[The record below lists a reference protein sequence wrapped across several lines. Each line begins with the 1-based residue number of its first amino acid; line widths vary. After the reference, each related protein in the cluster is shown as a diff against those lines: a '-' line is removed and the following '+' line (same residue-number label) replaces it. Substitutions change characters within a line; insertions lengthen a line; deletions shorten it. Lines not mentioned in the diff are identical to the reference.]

1 MKRRRTAGRRKPI
14 LERKRK
20 NNSNWRTAGT
30 SSGAPSKCPSP
41 PLSSPNRGQPRAE
54 KERRREAGAGCGSSG
69 ASAPTARETGSQRR
83 ERRRG
88 RAEPPWRCSPPAT
101 AVERRDD
108 GAVRSPDATV
118 GDGSRRGAGDDVCG
132 AATGPTAVPPTA
144 RQLSA
149 PRASSC
155 CSAPAP
161 KAAVVA
167 AQGERGGARP
177 DAREGGDVDGGS
189 SLRRSNRPWEGRSPA
204 AT

>member
-1 MKRRRTAGRRKPI
+1 MSLPSLILSQSWSTTGRKRRGGERPDEVRSTAP
-14 LERKRK
+14 
-20 NNSNWRTAGT
+20 
-30 SSGAPSKCPSP
+30 GA
-41 PLSSPNRGQPRAE
+41 
-54 KERRREAGAGCGSSG
+54 GSSG
-69 ASAPTARETGSQRR
+69 ASAPAARETGGRRR
-83 ERRRG
+83 ESRRG

-108 GAVRSPDATV
+108 GAARSPDATV
-118 GDGSRRGAGDDVCG
+118 GDGSRRGAGNDVCG

-167 AQGERGGARP
+167 AQGERGGAGP
-177 DAREGGDVDGGS
+177 DAREGGADVDGGG
-189 SLRRSNRPWEGRSPA
+189 SLRRSNRPWRGRSPA